1 MRVPSHRPLVLTL
14 AAVAALAAC
23 AKKDAGA
30 DSSTAATPSADVL
43 RAADSQRAGATRAP
57 GDTLPPKADSQM
69 QAVLDQLAALGGKP
83 IETLSAP
90 EARRQPTPTDAVK
103 ALLKKNGRPTTPEPV
118 ARVENRT
125 IAGPGGSIPVR
136 IYWPAGNGPFPM
148 IVYYHGGGWVI
159 ATIDTYDAT
168 PRAMVTQ
175 TNAVVIS
182 VEYRKAP
189 EHKFPAQHEDAMAAY
204 RWALENA
211 ASIKGDPKRVA
222 LMGESAGGNLAVA
235 TAMAARDAHVPMPVA
250 VASVYPIAGVDTM
263 TESYVENAHAKPL
276 SRSMMA
282 WFLDKTINGP
292 ADLQD
297 PRLDLVGRANLAG
310 LPPTTI
316 VLDQIDPLRTEGQKL
331 GDKLKSAGV
340 SVNSKTWD
348 GVTHEFFG
356 MAAVLDKS
364 KEAQAFVAADLNKA
378 FGNPAK

>member
-1 MRVPSHRPLVLTL
+1 MLSPSRRLAVLSI

-23 AKKDAGA
+23 SRKDAAG

-43 RAADSQRAGATRAP
+43 AAADSQRAGATRAP
-57 GDTLPPKADSQM
+57 GDTMPAKADSQM
-69 QAVLDQLAALGGKP
+69 QAVLDQLAMLGGKP

-90 EARRQPTPTDAVK
+90 EARKQPTPTDAVK

-118 ARVENRT
+118 AKVENRT
-125 IAGPGGSIPVR
+125 IPGPGGAIPVR
-136 IYWPAGNGPFPM
+136 IYWPAGNGPFPV

-159 ATIDTYDAT
+159 ATVDTYDAT

-189 EHKFPAQHEDAMAAY
+189 EHKFPAQHDDALAAY
-204 RWALENA
+204 QWAISNA
-211 ASIKGDPKRVA
+211 ASIKGDPKRIA

-235 TAMAARDAHVPMPVA
+235 TAMAARDGKLQMPVA
-250 VASVYPIAGVDTM
+250 IASVYPIAGVDTM

-276 SRSMMA
+276 SRPMMV
-282 WFLDKTINGP
+282 WFLQQTIKSP
-292 ADLQD
+292 ADLAD
-297 PRLDLVGRANLAG
+297 PRIDLVGHANLAG
-310 LPPTTI
+310 LPATTI
-316 VLDQIDPLRTEGQKL
+316 VTDQIDPLRSEGQKL
-331 GDKLKSAGV
+331 ADKLKSAGV
-340 SVNSKTWD
+340 TVNSKSWD

-378 FGNPAK
+378 FGQAK